1 MNYFLKQQDQ
11 EYGQCDGVLHEIKE
25 NDTLYKLSRL
35 YQVPLNEIMDK
46 NPMVDVYN
54 LKSGDKLCI
63 PMKHMPY
70 IIKKGDHLDW
80 ILEHFDLDYDEFREA
95 NPQLSPIVLNENE
108 IVYIPDKS
116 HESRRSFRSVG

>member
-1 MNYFLKQQDQ
+1 
-11 EYGQCDGVLHEIKE
+11 
-25 NDTLYKLSRL
+25 
-35 YQVPLNEIMDK
+35 
-46 NPMVDVYN
+46 MVDVYN
-54 LKSGDKLCI
+54 LKIGDKLCI